1 VNPEPHDVRPDPAD
15 RLPVR
20 ADVAI
25 ALVYPRLLGTY
36 GDGGNAVVL
45 QQRLRWRGVGAEIVT
60 VEAGDPVPETCDV
73 YLFGGGEDDPQTE
86 AARRLGQHGPVHRA
100 VERGAVVFAVC
111 AGLQIVGTTFADS
124 EGRPVPGLGLLDCT
138 TIKTDEPRAVG
149 ELYVDPTGH
158 AAAEVAGGAP
168 LTGFENHGGRTRLG
182 PDARPL
188 GSVVAGVGNGDG
200 TEGVVAAASHGR
212 VIGTYLHGP
221 ALARNPGLADHLI
234 AWVLD
239 TPVEDLAPLDDHEAD
254 LLRADRLRAIEH
266 GRTDGVADRT
276 WRDRVLRRN

>member
-1 VNPEPHDVRPDPAD
+1 VSPEAHDVDARGHDLRPA
-15 RLPVR
+15 R
-20 ADVAI
+20 AEVAI

-60 VEAGDPVPETCDV
+60 IEAGDPVPETCDV

-86 AARRLGQHGPVHRA
+86 AARRLGQRGPVHRA

-111 AGLQIVGTTFADS
+111 AGLQIVGTAFADS
-124 EGRPVPGLGLLDCT
+124 DGRPVAGLGLLDCT
-138 TIKTDEPRAVG
+138 TVKTDEPRAVG
-149 ELYVDPTGH
+149 ELYVDQTGDL
-158 AAAEVAGGAP
+158 AGAAP

-188 GSVVAGVGNGDG
+188 GAVVAGVGNGDG
-200 TEGVVAAASHGR
+200 TEGVVAGPSHGR

-221 ALARNPGLADHLI
+221 ALARNPGLADRLI

-239 TPVEDLAPLDDHEAD
+239 TPMEDLAPLDDDEAD